1 MELMVM
7 VLMLL
12 GVAMLGARRL
22 ESEFDRESKLQPE
35 PVKISRKAN

>member
-35 PVKISRKAN
+35 PVKISREAK